1 MSCFFQVLMGGGRA
15 KFFPNTDK
23 DQQNL
28 KGQRLDGRNLIKEWL
43 LLNRT
48 HGARS
53 AYITDRSQLM
63 SVNTSQTDYLL
74 GKYHMAILSLKL
86 FNIS

>member
-1 MSCFFQVLMGGGRA
+1 MYYVIFFQVIMGGGRA

-23 DQQNL
+23 DQQDH

-48 HGARS
+48 SGAKS
-53 AYITDRSQLM
+53 AYVTGRSQLM

-74 GKYHMAILSLKL
+74 GKYYMAILSLK
-86 FNIS
+86 FV

>member
-1 MSCFFQVLMGGGRA
+1 MFFQVLMGGGRE
-15 KFFPNTDK
+15 KFFPNTDT
-23 DQQNL
+23 DQQNF

-48 HGARS
+48 YGARS
-53 AYITDRSQLM
+53 AYVADRSELM

-74 GKYHMAILSLKL
+74 GKYYMAILSLKL
-86 FNIS
+86 FNVS